1 MCNVEWI
8 VGQWRWVL
16 DRLAANDIET
26 LSHVVDWASKQV
38 FFNRLQSRGTVTPA
52 RLRQL
57 DLDYHDIANG
67 RLYPSLCAHGLMRTL
82 VDADQIHDA
91 VSTPP
96 PHTRA
101 VLRGR
106 FVAAASHTDAVYDCD
121 WTTLKLVRPVHME
134 AVLLDPFHD
143 EPTKQYDKLMGEL
156 GDARADGDEAPV

>member
-1 MCNVEWI
+1 M
-8 VGQWRWVL
+8 
-16 DRLAANDIET
+16 
-26 LSHVVDWASKQV
+26 
-38 FFNRLQSRGTVTPA
+38 P
-52 RLRQL
+52 
-57 DLDYHDIANG
+57 
-67 RLYPSLCAHGLMRTL
+67 
-82 VDADQIHDA
+82 
-91 VSTPP
+91 STPP

-156 GDARADGDEAPV
+156 GDGARMAMKRPSEHGCRSNLT

>member
-1 MCNVEWI
+1 
-8 VGQWRWVL
+8 
-16 DRLAANDIET
+16 
-26 LSHVVDWASKQV
+26 
-38 FFNRLQSRGTVTPA
+38 
-52 RLRQL
+52 
-57 DLDYHDIANG
+57 
-67 RLYPSLCAHGLMRTL
+67 MRTL

-106 FVAAASHTDAVYDCD
+106 FVAAASPTDAVYDCD